1 MTTKNAKAA
10 TADNEV
16 AAMFA
21 LGGKTKAAGK
31 EKAAAKPAEKA
42 AAKPAAEKAA
52 APKASSKAKKEFHIY
67 HDGVVLETTTAA
79 NLAAAQKK
87 ANSEWEEKVLAV
99 PADADA
105 AAVKEAK
112 RESKKLAKEDA
123 ADEPKKPRGRAK
135 IERSEEELE
144 ERHAAHLIRKGARR
158 KCRSWM
164 RANDVQ
170 ALDKIVVQPLDDSFV
185 FAVETEKKTIY
196 LGLDAD
202 GEIEVIKA
210 AVFKEAQ
217 AAAE

>member
-1 MTTKNAKAA
+1 MTTKNAKAAA

-21 LGGKTKAAGK
+21 LGGKAKSGSK
-31 EKAAAKPAEKA
+31 EKAAPKA
-42 AAKPAAEKAA
+42 AA
-52 APKASSKAKKEFHIY
+52 AKTTTVKTKKFDIY
-67 HDGVVLETTTAA
+67 HDGKVLETVTAA
-79 NLAAAQKK
+79 NQAAAQKK

-105 AAVKEAK
+105 DAVKEAK

-135 IERSEEELE
+135 IERTEEELE
-144 ERHAAHLIRKGARR
+144 ERHTAHLIRKGARR

-210 AVFKEAQ
+210 AAFKEAQ
-217 AAAE
+217 AAAAAE